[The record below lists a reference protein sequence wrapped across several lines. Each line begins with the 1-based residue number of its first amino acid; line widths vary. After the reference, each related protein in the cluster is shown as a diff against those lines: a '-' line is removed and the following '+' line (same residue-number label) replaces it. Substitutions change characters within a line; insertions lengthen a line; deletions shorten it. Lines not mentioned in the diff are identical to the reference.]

1 MSVTLKPLITV
12 PADCPNFGGYVWHGT
27 PQQYLKAV
35 SEVAGLAPLIVP
47 SLGKQSDL
55 DSILA
60 VVDGVLISGAKSNVE
75 PSRYG
80 EKPTPDHEPFDVAR
94 DETSFFLIRAAIE
107 RGLPIL
113 AICRGIQELNVA
125 LGGTLLPAL
134 QKIPGRFDHR
144 ATDTSNNDRKFA
156 IRHPVLVHDNT
167 FLHTILGVG
176 KIMVNSVHQQG
187 IKTLAPRLVAEATAP
202 DGTIEAVSVKD
213 ATTFA
218 LGVQWHP
225 EYWATSDEPSKKI
238 FEAFGKAV
246 YRHKD
251 QRLRNLFA
259 DEIGKNKN

>member
-1 MSVTLKPLITV
+1 MPDLLKPLVAV
-12 PADCPNFGGYVWHGT
+12 PADCPNFDGYIWHGA
-27 PQQYLKAV
+27 PQQYLEAA

-55 DSILA
+55 NSILA

-80 EKPTPDHEPFDVAR
+80 EKPTPDYEPFDVAR

-125 LGGTLLPAL
+125 LGGTLFPAL

-144 ATDTSNNDRKFA
+144 ATDTSNNDYKFA
-156 IRHPVLVHDNT
+156 IRHPVLVNDNT
-167 FLHTILGVG
+167 CLHTILGVRE
-176 KIMVNSVHQQG
+176 IMVNSVHQQG
-187 IKTLAPRLVAEATAP
+187 IKTLAPRLVVEAIAP

-213 ATTFA
+213 VTTFA

-238 FEAFGKAV
+238 FEAFGQAV
-246 YRHKD
+246 CRHKD
-251 QRLRNLFA
+251 KRTQNSM
-259 DEIGKNKN
+259 G

>member
-1 MSVTLKPLITV
+1 MPDALKPLVAV
-12 PADCPNFGGYVWHGT
+12 PADCSNFDGYVWHGA
-27 PQQYLKAV
+27 PQQYLEAA

-80 EKPTPDHEPFDVAR
+80 EKPTPDYEPFDVAR

-107 RGLPIL
+107 RGLPML

-125 LGGTLLPAL
+125 LGGTLSPAL
-134 QKIPGRFDHR
+134 QKIPGRLDHR
-144 ATDTSNNDRKFA
+144 AANTGNNDLKFA
-156 IRHPVLVHDNT
+156 IRHPVYVHDNT
-167 FLHTILGVG
+167 CLYRILGAG
-176 KIMVNSVHQQG
+176 EIMVNSVHQQG
-187 IKTLAPRLVAEATAP
+187 IKTLAPRLLAEAVAP

-213 ATTFA
+213 VTTFA

-225 EYWATSDEPSKKI
+225 EYWATSDEPSRKI
-238 FEAFGKAV
+238 FKAFGKAV
-246 YRHKD
+246 LQHKD
-251 QRLRNLFA
+251 QRTKVDRLNPANR
-259 DEIGKNKN
+259 